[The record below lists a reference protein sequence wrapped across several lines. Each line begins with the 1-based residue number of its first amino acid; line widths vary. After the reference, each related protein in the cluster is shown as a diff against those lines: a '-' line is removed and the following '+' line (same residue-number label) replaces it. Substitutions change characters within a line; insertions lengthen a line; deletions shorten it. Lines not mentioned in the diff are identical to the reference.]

1 MIAQCNILNIGDI
14 LILHNGLIG
23 LICII
28 QCIDE
33 LDVNLLIFLCGF
45 AEIDRIAAVF
55 LDRLISQRYFNG
67 MGCTDTILHILRKIH
82 RQVIHCIIK
91 IIHNLIIDGTLDIR
105 QINIR
110 LQGIIIFQEIT
121 ANLITL
127 KQACSVIAGVVF
139 IAVILQNP
147 HIRIVFDNR
156 FAVTEV

>member
-55 LDRLISQRYFNG
+55 LDRLISQRYLNG
-67 MGCTDTILHILRKIH
+67 MGCTKDSPAGYPLH
-82 RQVIHCIIK
+82 
-91 IIHNLIIDGTLDIR
+91 N
-105 QINIR
+105 
-110 LQGIIIFQEIT
+110 
-121 ANLITL
+121 
-127 KQACSVIAGVVF
+127 
-139 IAVILQNP
+139 QNNTQP
-147 HIRIVFDNR
+147 HY
-156 FAVTEV
+156 

>member
-14 LILHNGLIG
+14 LILDNGLIG

-67 MGCTDTILHILRKIH
+67 MGCT
-82 RQVIHCIIK
+82 
-91 IIHNLIIDGTLDIR
+91 IR
-105 QINIR
+105 SFTFCERFTGR
-110 LQGIIIFQEIT
+110 LST
-121 ANLITL
+121 A
-127 KQACSVIAGVVF
+127 
-139 IAVILQNP
+139 
-147 HIRIVFDNR
+147 
-156 FAVTEV
+156 

>member
-14 LILHNGLIG
+14 LILDNGLIG

-67 MGCTDTILHILRKIH
+67 MGCT
-82 RQVIHCIIK
+82 
-91 IIHNLIIDGTLDIR
+91 
-105 QINIR
+105 
-110 LQGIIIFQEIT
+110 
-121 ANLITL
+121 A
-127 KQACSVIAGVVF
+127 
-139 IAVILQNP
+139 
-147 HIRIVFDNR
+147 
-156 FAVTEV
+156 